1 MKEIK
6 TMRTEPAKLESKTRR
21 IEKPKTNDQELGPLK
36 LLPGKWAN
44 VPNLEAEGGI

>member
-21 IEKPKTNDQELGPLK
+21 LEIPKTNDQELGPLK
-36 LLPGKWAN
+36 LLPGSGRMCRICR
-44 VPNLEAEGGI
+44 VEGGT